1 MTDLRRLPNN
11 EIIKVNPGET
21 RRQLFERAIETGVLS
36 GNADD
41 YLKDKTDKENDT
53 VILGA
58 SPSKKKDKG
67 FRILPNLQRTT
78 PTEDKD
84 EDEGFVDS
92 VQNFFTEDIP
102 DFLRMSADAQ
112 LQANKVQV
120 EAAGLA
126 APIVARAALETA
138 KTPVNIAAMIG
149 DITAPRTMDEIRQSE
164 VGKFYADVIEK
175 VTPEFKEEVKEESE
189 IAAELLSYMGG
200 WKVGQKIFSEL
211 GEVLINKF
219 GKTKAQKI
227 AIEMERKIAKGGKTK
242 ADKVVEKI
250 GYGGSAFGSWGAG
263 SEMSRQR
270 DTDVATELAQNFSG
284 NTEEVRAI
292 LEQYSLKEVLDY
304 LTPDVVQNQIADFLL
319 EPDKQQ
325 DIANALKLINAGP
338 PAELIINLAEKLKR
352 DPNDTAS
359 QAALKRYAQELGFY
373 LTGGIITAIP
383 FVGYFLGRF
392 GKDAVIETGKGI
404 VKGGKFINRKQKEL
418 RNIATEL
425 TTESAEELGRIGR
438 RIAPLPA
445 PEQVPLGSKLRDKIP
460 AVIQD
465 NVVTKKIARWNTAVG
480 EIASSRAALPKTL
493 YNNAVERKNATDSI
507 MTEVNFELKQL
518 RELQTKYGISD
529 EAFEK
534 AFNTGKFQDLPEEF
548 VTKLNQVTEQIN
560 VNERLLNRSL
570 GLKGDSRLGLR
581 ADGQDFFVVR
591 SYLASNPEYVA
602 KIRRGL
608 NDKLKPKDLKD
619 DPYGTN
625 TMEFIDNAR
634 DMLRKKGVPADEI
647 DAQIDMIVTNLLP
660 NQTNKNLIER
670 VVGIG
675 KDLVGSV
682 QQQTTKSLAKRK
694 DLEGDVLNLL
704 GQVKNPYKNL
714 ENTLFAQN
722 KILSE
727 IRYLKSIEKLAKEN
741 VDGDIRLPGFFPLLP
756 SQRAKITAPDPSVKT
771 STGKKGVT
779 GTGNETRIDLD
790 TIAKDA
796 IGRFGGDSGAI
807 LKNLV
812 STPEFARIVSRGVDL
827 YNPTSNGSFMRGL
840 SKAASLTQAKETLFD
855 PQAYVLNTSGAI
867 QSLLLNGHAF
877 NPKNYTQAVREVKTL
892 ANKLDAKDPEAVA
905 TNAMLKRLGV
915 IDQDLIGAQITANA
929 EIVGSQVA
937 GKGAK
942 TFEKVMG
949 KFGSAYGAPDTFSK
963 LVAFQAEKRSAMA
976 IYPRK
981 KLVGPG
987 KKFKNNAEYEE
998 FINKEAARVV
1008 RDTVP
1013 TYGSSPRVARALAQ
1027 TPLIGNYV
1035 LFPTELA
1042 RTYKNALIESG
1053 RDIVQGAATLNAAQV
1068 SRGLRRSA
1076 GIYTMGVGLPAAY
1089 DQLDDMFSWDDSTHR
1104 AFNSTGAPYQRGGRH
1119 IPLEGLI
1126 LDETAGD
1133 SITRDQV
1140 KKQFPK
1146 ETFENI
1152 KKELNFKG
1160 SYDKFIT
1167 ERLKEQKQNFKPFIR
1182 TRTMHSSSVEFMD
1195 QLNSIGRL
1203 AFARSFGDDRMTSEM
1218 IDGAIGSIRDTALNS
1233 YISPKALVDRVLSAF
1248 VGVDIKT
1255 GRPLYDEAVG
1265 ATTADKILDF
1275 ASILAESGQGGAYKI
1290 VEEYLKGKDAEKL
1303 MGEAIATNRFG
1314 TPYNTDDLLTWVATG
1329 GRTRTHN
1336 VNQRFGYSIY
1346 RDLKAIDEL
1355 TNNFKT
1361 ILKQQEPSLKTSDD
1375 IKKIVNEYKE
1385 LQERKRV
1392 GLQNLH
1398 DKLNTFTDV
1407 YYKRRYYDKNKNI
1420 KEETKKLTRE
1430 DVIRFATRDL
1440 RYNPS
1445 TDLLVTLSQDDYSKA
1460 FMLPDLS
1467 LFETNDLQNLTPDL
1481 MNIGF
1486 RGDAYKEL
1494 VTQLA
1499 DAAKEYVKKPLFT
1512 EEEIEQ
1518 RKFEDKDM
1526 DL

>member
-1 MTDLRRLPNN
+1 M
-11 EIIKVNPGET
+11 ET
-21 RRQLFERAIETGVLS
+21 TEQLLERFRKEAEQRAAGIPVSPTEQE
-36 GNADD
+36 
-41 YLKDKTDKENDT
+41 DKE
-53 VILGA
+53 
-58 SPSKKKDKG
+58 
-67 FRILPNLQRTT
+67 
-78 PTEDKD
+78 

-102 DFLRMSADAQ
+102 KFLRMSADAQ
-112 LQANKVQV
+112 LQANKAQV

-138 KTPVNIAAMIG
+138 KTPVNIAAMVG
-149 DITAPRTMDEIRQSE
+149 DITSPRTIDEIRQSE
-164 VGKFYADVIEK
+164 VGKFYADIIEK

-189 IAAELLSYMGG
+189 IASEILGYMGG

-219 GKTKAQKI
+219 GKTKGQKI
-227 AIEMERKIAKGGKTK
+227 AIQMERQIAEGGKTK

-250 GYGGSAFGSWGAG
+250 GYGGSALGSFGVG

-270 DTDVATELAQNFSG
+270 DTDVATDLAQLSG
-284 NTEEVRAI
+284 NTEEVRAF
-292 LEQYSLKEVLDY
+292 LEQYSLKEALDY
-304 LTPDVVQNQIADFLL
+304 LTPDIVQNQIADFLL

-359 QAALKRYAQELGFY
+359 QAALKRYAQELGFA
-373 LTGGIITAIP
+373 LTGGTIFAIP
-383 FVGYFLGRF
+383 FVGYFAARF
-392 GKDAVIETGKGI
+392 LKDAGKGT
-404 VKGGKFINRKQKEL
+404 VKGVKFLNKKQKEL
-418 RNIATEL
+418 RNVATEL
-425 TTESAEELGRIGR
+425 TTESAEKLGEIGR

-445 PEQVPLGSKLRDKIP
+445 PEQAPLGSKLRDKIP

-465 NVVTKKIARWNTAVG
+465 NVVTKQIARWNTGLG

-518 RELQTKYGISD
+518 RELQTKYDISD

-560 VNERLLNRSL
+560 VNERLLNKAL

-634 DMLRKKGVPADEI
+634 NMLRKKGVPADEI
-647 DAQIDMIVTNLLP
+647 DAQIDIIVTNLLP

-670 VVGIG
+670 LVGIG

-727 IRYLKSIEKLAKEN
+727 IRYLKSIEKLAREN
-741 VDGDIRLPGFFPLLP
+741 VDGDVKLPGFFPLLP

-807 LKNLV
+807 LKDLV

-840 SKAASLTQAKETLFD
+840 SKAASVTQAKETLFD

-877 NPKNYTQAVREVKTL
+877 NPKNYTQAIREVKTL

-929 EIVGSQVA
+929 EIVGSQIA
-937 GKGAK
+937 GKKAK
-942 TFEKVMG
+942 AFEKVMG
-949 KFGSAYGAPDTFSK
+949 KFGSAYGTPDTFSK

-1013 TYGSSPRVARALAQ
+1013 TYGSSPRLARAIAQ

-1089 DQLDDMFSWDDSTHR
+1089 DQLDDMFNWDDQTHK

-1119 IPLEGLI
+1119 IPLDSLV

-1133 SITRDQV
+1133 KITRDQV

-1152 KKELNFKG
+1152 KKEFNLPPNF
-1160 SYDKFIT
+1160 SYDRFIT
-1167 ERLKEQKQNFKPFIR
+1167 ERLREQKENFRPFIR
-1182 TRTMHSSSVEFMD
+1182 TRTMHSSSFEFMD

-1218 IDGAIGSIRDTALNS
+1218 IDGAVGSMLNTAFNS

-1248 VGVDIKT
+1248 IGVDIKT

-1265 ATTADKILDF
+1265 ATTKDKILDF
-1275 ASILAESGQGGAYKI
+1275 ASILLESGQGGAFKI
-1290 VEEYLKGKDAEKL
+1290 VEEYLEGKDAEKL

-1314 TPYNTDDLLTWVATG
+1314 NPYNTDDLLTWVATG

-1346 RDLKAIDEL
+1346 RDASAINKLKDNF
-1355 TNNFKT
+1355 NNF
-1361 ILKQQEPSLKTSDD
+1361 IKQQDPSVKNVNDVNE
-1375 IKKIVNEYKE
+1375 IVNKYREF
-1385 LQERKRV
+1385 QERKRI
-1392 GLQNLH
+1392 GLQNLYE
-1398 DKLNTFTDV
+1398 KMKGFTGIPYKRIYGNPKNPQEEIEKINLTDV
-1407 YYKRRYYDKNKNI
+1407 VLFATNNLRFKTDKNV
-1420 KEETKKLTRE
+1420 ETLIGQLDNKPKDLIMLA
-1430 DVIRFATRDL
+1430 DDL
-1440 RYNPS
+1440 RVDDQFLE
-1445 TDLLVTLSQDDYSKA
+1445 DLRKRGYTGRTFDDLINKLMTVYS
-1460 FMLPDLS
+1460 
-1467 LFETNDLQNLTPDL
+1467 
-1481 MNIGF
+1481 
-1486 RGDAYKEL
+1486 
-1494 VTQLA
+1494 
-1499 DAAKEYVKKPLFT
+1499 EYTGKSLFT
-1512 EEEIEQ
+1512 EDEIKERNLEDQETEQ
-1518 RKFEDKDM
+1518 
-1526 DL
+1526 

>member
-1 MTDLRRLPNN
+1 MNLEEMN
-11 EIIKVNPGET
+11 ERI
-21 RRQLFERAIETGVLS
+21 RADREARKNSNISTS
-36 GNADD
+36 N
-41 YLKDKTDKENDT
+41 KK
-53 VILGA
+53 
-58 SPSKKKDKG
+58 PS
-67 FRILPNLQRTT
+67 
-78 PTEDKD
+78 EVEEE

-102 DFLRMSADAQ
+102 KFLRMSADAQ

-126 APIVARAALETA
+126 APIVAKAALETA

-175 VTPEFKEEVKEESE
+175 ATPEFKEEVKEESE
-189 IAAELLSYMGG
+189 IASEILGYMGG

-219 GKTKAQKI
+219 GKTKGQKI
-227 AIEMERKIAKGGKTK
+227 AIEMERQIAKGGKTK
-242 ADKVVEKI
+242 ADKVVDNI
-250 GYGGSAFGSWGAG
+250 GRVGGTLGSFGVG

-270 DTDVATELAQNFSG
+270 DTDVATDLAKLSG
-284 NTEEVRAI
+284 NTEEVRAF
-292 LEQYSLKEVLDY
+292 LEQYSLKEALDY
-304 LTPDVVQNQIADFLL
+304 LTPDIVQNQIADFLL

-352 DPNDTAS
+352 DPNDTES
-359 QAALKRYAQELGFY
+359 QAALKRYAQELGFT
-373 LTGGIITAIP
+373 LTGGTIFAIP
-383 FVGYFLGRF
+383 FVGYFAARF
-392 GKDAVIETGKGI
+392 LKDAGKGT
-404 VKGGKFINRKQKEL
+404 VKGVKFLNKKQKEL
-418 RNIATEL
+418 RNVATEL

-465 NVVTKKIARWNTAVG
+465 NVVTKKIAKWNTAVG

-518 RELQTKYGISD
+518 RELQTKYDISD

-560 VNERLLNRSL
+560 VNERLLNKAL

-634 DMLRKKGVPADEI
+634 NMLRKKGVPADEI
-647 DAQIDMIVTNLLP
+647 DAQIDIIVTNLLP

-670 VVGIG
+670 LVGIG

-727 IRYLKSIEKLAKEN
+727 IRYLKSIEKLAREN
-741 VDGDIRLPGFFPLLP
+741 VDGDVRLPGFFPLLP

-807 LKNLV
+807 LKDLV

-867 QSLLLNGHAF
+867 QSLILNGHAF
-877 NPKNYTQAVREVKTL
+877 NPKNYTQAIREVKTL

-905 TNAMLKRLGV
+905 TDAMLKRLGV

-929 EIVGSQVA
+929 EIVGSQIA
-937 GKGAK
+937 GKKAK
-942 TFEKVMG
+942 AFEKGMG
-949 KFGSAYGAPDTFSK
+949 KFGSAYGTPDTFSK

-1013 TYGSSPRVARALAQ
+1013 TYGSSPRAARALAQ
-1027 TPLIGNYV
+1027 TPFIGNYV

-1089 DQLDDMFSWDDSTHR
+1089 DQLDDMFNWDDQTHK

-1119 IPLEGLI
+1119 IPLDSLV

-1133 SITRDQV
+1133 KITRDQV

-1152 KKELNFKG
+1152 KKEFNLPSNF
-1160 SYDKFIT
+1160 SYDRFIT
-1167 ERLKEQKQNFKPFIR
+1167 ERLKEQKRNFRPFIR
-1182 TRTMHSSSVEFMD
+1182 TRTMHSSSFEFMD

-1203 AFARSFGDDRMTSEM
+1203 GFARAFGDDRMTSEM
-1218 IDGAIGSIRDTALNS
+1218 IDGAVGSMLNTALNS

-1265 ATTADKILDF
+1265 ATTKDKILDF
-1275 ASILAESGQGGAYKI
+1275 ASILLESGQGGAYKI
-1290 VEEYLKGKDAEKL
+1290 VEEYLEGKDAEKL

-1314 TPYNTDDLLTWVATG
+1314 NPYNTDDLLTWVATG

-1346 RDLKAIDEL
+1346 RDASAINKLKDNF
-1355 TNNFKT
+1355 NNF
-1361 ILKQQEPSLKTSDD
+1361 IKQQDPSVKNVNDVNE
-1375 IKKIVNEYKE
+1375 IVNKYREF
-1385 LQERKRV
+1385 QERKRI
-1392 GLQNLH
+1392 GLQNLYEKMKGFTGIPYKRIYGNPKNPQEEIKKI
-1398 DKLNTFTDV
+1398 DLTDV
-1407 YYKRRYYDKNKNI
+1407 
-1420 KEETKKLTRE
+1420 
-1430 DVIRFATRDL
+1430 VRFATNNLRFKTDRNVEILIGQLNKKPKDLIMLADDL
-1440 RYNPS
+1440 RFDDQFLQ
-1445 TDLLVTLSQDDYSKA
+1445 DLRKRGYTGRT
-1460 FMLPDLS
+1460 F
-1467 LFETNDLQNLTPDL
+1467 NDL
-1481 MNIGF
+1481 
-1486 RGDAYKEL
+1486 RKKL
-1494 VTQLA
+1494 VA
-1499 DAAKEYVKKPLFT
+1499 VYSEYTGKSLFT
-1512 EEEIEQ
+1512 EDEIKERNLEDQETEQ
-1518 RKFEDKDM
+1518 
-1526 DL
+1526 

>member
-1 MTDLRRLPNN
+1 M
-11 EIIKVNPGET
+11 ET
-21 RRQLFERAIETGVLS
+21 TEQLLERFRKEAEQRAAGIPVSPTEQE
-36 GNADD
+36 
-41 YLKDKTDKENDT
+41 DKE
-53 VILGA
+53 
-58 SPSKKKDKG
+58 
-67 FRILPNLQRTT
+67 
-78 PTEDKD
+78 E

-102 DFLRMSADAQ
+102 NFLRMSADAQ
-112 LQANKVQV
+112 LQANKVQA

-138 KTPVNIAAMIG
+138 KTPVNIAAMVG
-149 DITAPRTMDEIRQSE
+149 DITSPRTMDEIRQSE

-189 IAAELLSYMGG
+189 IAAEVLSYMGG

-219 GKTKAQKI
+219 GKTKGQKI
-227 AIEMERKIAKGGKTK
+227 AIQMERQIAEGGKTK
-242 ADKVVEKI
+242 VDKVVDNI
-250 GYGGSAFGSWGAG
+250 GRVGGTLGSFG

-270 DTDVATELAQNFSG
+270 DTDVATELAQLSDS
-284 NTEEVRAI
+284 TEEVRAV
-292 LEQYSLKEVLDY
+292 LEQYSLKEALEY
-304 LTPDVVQNQIADFLL
+304 LTPDIVQNQIADFLL

-352 DPNDTAS
+352 DPNDTES
-359 QAALKRYAQELGFY
+359 QAALKRYAQELGFA
-373 LTGGIITAIP
+373 LTGGTIFAIP
-383 FVGYFLGRF
+383 FVGYFAARF
-392 GKDAVIETGKGI
+392 LKDAGKGT
-404 VKGGKFINRKQKEL
+404 VKGVKFLNKKQKEL
-418 RNIATEL
+418 RNVATEL

-445 PEQVPLGSKLRDKIP
+445 PEQAPLGSKLRDKIP

-465 NVVTKKIARWNTAVG
+465 NVVTKKIAKWNTAVG

-518 RELQTKYGISD
+518 RELQTKYDISD

-581 ADGQDFFVVR
+581 AAGQDFFVVR

-634 DMLRKKGVPADEI
+634 NMLRKKGVPADEI

-727 IRYLKSIEKLAKEN
+727 IRYLKSIEKLAREN
-741 VDGDIRLPGFFPLLP
+741 VDGDVRLPGFFPLLP

-807 LKNLV
+807 LKDLV

-840 SKAASLTQAKETLFD
+840 SKAASVTQAKETLFD

-877 NPKNYTQAVREVKTL
+877 NPKNYTQAIREVKTL

-929 EIVGSQVA
+929 EIVGSQIA

-949 KFGSAYGAPDTFSK
+949 KFGSAYGTPDTFSK

-981 KLVGPG
+981 KLVGAG

-1013 TYGSSPRVARALAQ
+1013 TYGSSPRLARAIAQ

-1053 RDIVQGAATLNAAQV
+1053 RDIAQGAATLNAAQV

-1119 IPLEGLI
+1119 IPLEGLV

-1152 KKELNFKG
+1152 KEEFNLPPNF
-1160 SYDKFIT
+1160 SYDRFIT
-1167 ERLKEQKQNFKPFIR
+1167 ERLKEQKRNFRPFIQ
-1182 TRTMHSSSVEFMD
+1182 TRTMHSSSFEFMD

-1203 AFARSFGDDRMTSEM
+1203 GFARAFGDDRMTSEM
-1218 IDGAIGSIRDTALNS
+1218 IDGAVGSMLNTALNS

-1248 VGVDIKT
+1248 IGVDIKT

-1265 ATTADKILDF
+1265 ATTKDKILDF
-1275 ASILAESGQGGAYKI
+1275 ASILLESGQGGAFKI
-1290 VEEYLKGKDAEKL
+1290 VEEYLEGKDAEKL

-1314 TPYNTDDLLTWVATG
+1314 NPYNTDDLLTWVATG

-1346 RDLKAIDEL
+1346 RDASAINKLKDNF
-1355 TNNFKT
+1355 NNF
-1361 ILKQQEPSLKTSDD
+1361 IKQQDPSVKNVND
-1375 IKKIVNEYKE
+1375 VNEIVDKYRE
-1385 LQERKRV
+1385 FQERKRI
-1392 GLQNLH
+1392 GLQNLYEKMKGFTGIPYKRIYGNPKNPQEEIKKI
-1398 DKLNTFTDV
+1398 DLTDV
-1407 YYKRRYYDKNKNI
+1407 VLFATNNLRFKTDRNVETLIGQLNKKPKDLIMLADDLRFDDQFLQDLRKRGYTGRTFNDL
-1420 KEETKKLTRE
+1420 TKKL
-1430 DVIRFATRDL
+1430 VA
-1440 RYNPS
+1440 
-1445 TDLLVTLSQDDYSKA
+1445 VYS
-1460 FMLPDLS
+1460 
-1467 LFETNDLQNLTPDL
+1467 
-1481 MNIGF
+1481 
-1486 RGDAYKEL
+1486 
-1494 VTQLA
+1494 
-1499 DAAKEYVKKPLFT
+1499 EYTGKSLFT
-1512 EEEIEQ
+1512 EDEIKERNLEDQETEQ
-1518 RKFEDKDM
+1518 
-1526 DL
+1526 